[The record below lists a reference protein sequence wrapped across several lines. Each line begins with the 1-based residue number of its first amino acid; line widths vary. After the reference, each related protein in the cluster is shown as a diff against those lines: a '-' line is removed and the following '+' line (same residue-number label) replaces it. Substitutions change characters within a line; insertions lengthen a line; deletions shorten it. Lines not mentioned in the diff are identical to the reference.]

1 MEAKMCRLNDL
12 LVLAFCL
19 MILAPNQLLA
29 RDDGRFVNSPLK
41 PCFDRV
47 ASGKGLCC
55 SFADGVSVQ
64 DVDWDA
70 WSLRKY
76 QTTNATTNG
85 HANALIKLVI
95 AVMNGAFYSGFGA

>member
-1 MEAKMCRLNDL
+1 
-12 LVLAFCL
+12 
-19 MILAPNQLLA
+19 
-29 RDDGRFVNSPLK
+29 
-41 PCFDRV
+41 
-47 ASGKGLCC
+47 LCC

-70 WSLRKY
+70 RSLRKY

-95 AVMNGAFYSGFGA
+95 AVMNGVFYSGFGA

>member
-1 MEAKMCRLNDL
+1 MGQKHRQCETAQFRHRPAAEFVK
-12 LVLAFCL
+12 L
-19 MILAPNQLLA
+19 MISRQL
-29 RDDGRFVNSPLK
+29 GH
-41 PCFDRV
+41 
-47 ASGKGLCC
+47 GKGLCC
-55 SFADGVSVQ
+55 SFAEGVSVQ

-70 WSLRKY
+70 RSLRKY